1 MYFFSA
7 SPKLSGRGCAICGV
21 VFDSSRLSFPF
32 LRPSL
37 FVRMVPPERE
47 VTQLLLRW
55 RAGDAD
61 AVEELMPLVYDE
73 LRRLAHHHLWHERD
87 GHTLHTTDL
96 VHEAF
101 INLVGHDQTPWQ
113 NRAHFFAVAARVMR
127 HILIDYARQR
137 KRTKRGGGR
146 PHLSLDRAVVFS
158 EDRVEELL
166 SLDQALSQLETVD
179 QRLCR
184 VVECR
189 YFGGLTIE
197 ETAEVLEISPATVK
211 RDWLM
216 AKAWLRRSL
225 DGNSEG

>member
-1 MYFFSA
+1 M
-7 SPKLSGRGCAICGV
+7 PLCLSTPFRCPC
-21 VFDSSRLSFPF
+21 FP
-32 LRPSL
+32 
-37 FVRMVPPERE
+37 MVPPERE
-47 VTQLLLRW
+47 VTQLLLKW
-55 RAGDAD
+55 RAGDSD
-61 AVEELMPLVYDE
+61 AAEELMPLVYDE
-73 LRRLAHHHLWHERD
+73 LRRLAHHHLWHERAD
-87 GHTLHTTDL
+87 HTFHTTDL

-101 INLVGHDQTPWQ
+101 INLVGHDQAPWQ

-137 KRTKRGGGR
+137 KRAKRGGGS

-166 SLDQALSQLETVD
+166 SLDQALTQLETVD
-179 QRLCR
+179 ARLCR

-197 ETAEVLEISPATVK
+197 ETAEVLDISPATVK

-225 DGNSEG
+225 SDER